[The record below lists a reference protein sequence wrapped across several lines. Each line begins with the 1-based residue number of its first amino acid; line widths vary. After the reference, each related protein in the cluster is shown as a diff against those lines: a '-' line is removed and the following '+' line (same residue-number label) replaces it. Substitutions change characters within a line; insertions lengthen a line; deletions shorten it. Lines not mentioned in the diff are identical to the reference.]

1 MKLAQIADVFAIVGF
16 SFLVWYFASIEHPSP
31 TEYGLLAFSIA
42 GLVADTFFTLQILL
56 SWCIYY
62 NIRLLG

>member
-16 SFLVWYFASIEHPSP
+16 SFLVSYFASIEHPSP

-42 GLVADTFFTLQILL
+42 GMVAGTYFTLPIILIL
-56 SWCIYY
+56 SIYY
-62 NIRLLG
+62 DN